1 MSGRFR
7 GLRRLVV
14 ELPRTLELAYCLAHD
29 PRVPLRNKVALGAG
43 LGLIVT
49 PFVDIPAWIPV
60 IGELDVIALTLVA
73 THLFIAAADASVV
86 TEQEQLIAQR
96 QSRFD
101 TDVEAGRRL
110 ATTLSRRF
118 APRSGDTPATGNG
131 HRPAAGVGA
140 NHDHGVQA

>member
-49 PFVDIPAWIPV
+49 PFVDVPAWIPV
-60 IGELDVIALTLVA
+60 IGELDAIALTLLA
-73 THLFIAAADASVV
+73 THLFIAVADASVV
-86 TEQEQLIAQR
+86 AEQEQLIAQQR
-96 QSRFD
+96 SRFD
-101 TDVEAGRRL
+101 TDVVAGRRL
-110 ATTLSRRF
+110 ATMLSRRF
-118 APRSGDTPATGNG
+118 NPSRGAT
-131 HRPAAGVGA
+131 PAAGNAHPAAGA
-140 NHDHGVQA
+140 GAGHEQGVQA